1 MRLWHKELI
10 PVLPRKQLLGQWREC
25 CLIAKNIAEKG
36 TPNHILVNRVN
47 GYPIEHLWKYGYL
60 VSDEMEKRGY
70 KCNYMKFDKW
80 FDNSYNFE
88 TPTNENLFRNWHNER
103 YLAICIA
110 NLFIGFEFATSFNDK
125 TYTVTVTDKERV
137 NKSDSSKYLVFCE
150 DENGAVLVFENTD
163 ELFRLKFNSST
174 VQGKIKQGGK
184 YKLTVVGFRV
194 PFLSMYQN
202 IIKVEE

>member
-1 MRLWHKELI
+1 MRLWHKDLI

-88 TPTNENLFRNWHNER
+88 TPTNENLFKNWHNER

-110 NLFIGFEFATSFNDK
+110 NLCEKYDCGGISREEFEKMMGEFPSFEMIRAKGEWINPEQFNRAECSICSAK
-125 TYTVTVTDKERV
+125 AHASFK
-137 NKSDSSKYLVFCE
+137 FCPYC
-150 DENGAVLVFENTD
+150 GADMRESRNAHD
-163 ELFRLKFNSST
+163 
-174 VQGKIKQGGK
+174 
-184 YKLTVVGFRV
+184 
-194 PFLSMYQN
+194 
-202 IIKVEE
+202 